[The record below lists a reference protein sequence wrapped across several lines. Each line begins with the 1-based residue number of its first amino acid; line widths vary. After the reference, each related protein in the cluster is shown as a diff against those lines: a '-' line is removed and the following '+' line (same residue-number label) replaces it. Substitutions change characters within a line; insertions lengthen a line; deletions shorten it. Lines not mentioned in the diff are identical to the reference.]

1 MFDRLFKILVA
12 EVPEE
17 LSVCE
22 FECPKANCTG
32 RDWAA
37 CTLRNQATPHG
48 NRAIQYTVRPAP
60 TEVPASVAVTN
71 KALSSI

>member
-22 FECPKANCTG
+22 FECPKATCTWK
-32 RDWAA
+32 DWTA
-37 CTLRNQATPHG
+37 CTLREQTTPHD
-48 NRAIQYTVRPAP
+48 NYVIQHTARPAP
-60 TEVPASVAVTN
+60 TEVPAFATLTN
-71 KALSSI
+71 KSLSSI